1 MRKKGFTYIE
11 LSIALAIFALLLLMV
26 VKLNRTS
33 ESNLNRQSDNQ
44 KMLFVAQQQIEKF
57 KTTLPNMGATAN
69 IGTYPN
75 DFQID
80 NSGYYI
86 VVKGDNYVTSN
97 SNVYLVTVWVRKSLT
112 DSYGEIKLQSH
123 VLMK

>member
-11 LSIALAIFALLLLMV
+11 LMIAISIFTLLLLMIM
-26 VKLNRTS
+26 KLNSTS
-33 ESNLNRQSDNQ
+33 ESNLNNQ
-44 KMLFVAQQQIEKF
+44 IDSQKRIYVAQQQMEKF
-57 KTTLPNMGATAN
+57 KTTLPSIGVAAN

-75 DFQID
+75 NFKLD

-86 VVKGDNYVTSN
+86 VVNGNNYVTNN
-97 SNVYLVTVWVRKSLT
+97 SNVYLVTVWIRKSPF
-112 DSYGEIKLQSH
+112 DSSNETKLQSH